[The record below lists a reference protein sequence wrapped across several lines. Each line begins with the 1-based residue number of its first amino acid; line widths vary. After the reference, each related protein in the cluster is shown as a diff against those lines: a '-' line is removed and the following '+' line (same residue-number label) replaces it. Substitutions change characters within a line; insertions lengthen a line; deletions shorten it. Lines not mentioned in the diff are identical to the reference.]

1 MKEEFHDL
9 IQAIKD
15 AEANLIKLIKV
26 AEEQN
31 SSVLDEKLKNL
42 NIYNPN
48 EVIKYKTKL
57 EEKEKLLQE
66 TEEYAKVGRWS
77 YYFDTN
83 EMFWSA
89 ETYKMF
95 DFPDNYVG
103 TLNEFYLS
111 CIDEKSAE
119 RVNQERRRLRTSEEG
134 MMMNHAIDTPK
145 GNRKV
150 LSLTSSPIFNDN
162 REIIGVEGFAK
173 DLTDEISG
181 KKGLDNFFNLSNDLH
196 CIVHKDRYFVKISPA
211 WTKLL
216 GYSEK
221 EMLSHS
227 FLDFIHPDDI
237 GETKDVAEVL
247 NTSGIVTTFENRYL
261 TKSGEVVYLSWNSQV
276 DKESNLS
283 YCTARD
289 ITKTKLAQDLLLSD
303 LSEKELLLRE
313 IHHRV
318 KNNLQIITSL
328 LSLQAGVNNEHDQL
342 ADLYEDSK
350 NRIKSMAA
358 IHEMFYQSKQLDKI
372 EFGECLDKLIGD
384 LSKSI
389 SSSQRSIDLN
399 LDVEPIFVS
408 LDTAI
413 PLGLLMN
420 EIVTNSIKHGADES
434 GLVKVYV
441 KVETLEDHRLKL
453 TIGDHSVNRPKD
465 ILTQSGDS
473 LGIMLINSLVEQIDG
488 EITQLSN
495 YEGTVYQLIF
505 STKK

>member
-162 REIIGVEGFAK
+162 REIINVEGFAK

-196 CIVHKDRYFVKISPA
+196 CIVHKDRYFVKVSPA

-216 GYSEK
+216 GYSE
-221 EMLSHS
+221 EELLSNTY
-227 FLDFIHPDDI
+227 LDFIHPDDL
-237 GETKDVAEVL
+237 ERSNLTVDNL
-247 NTSGIVTTFENRYL
+247 DNSGLMTFENCYVK
-261 TKSGEVVYLSWNSQV
+261 KSGELVYLSWNSRLDEETQ
-276 DKESNLS
+276 LA

-289 ITKTKLAQDLLLSD
+289 ITKSKIAQDLLIND

-318 KNNLQIITSL
+318 KNNLQIISSL
-328 LSLQAGVNNEHDQL
+328 LSLQAGANSE
-342 ADLYEDSK
+342 
-350 NRIKSMAA
+350 
-358 IHEMFYQSKQLDKI
+358 QSQ
-372 EFGECLDKLIGD
+372 IG
-384 LSKSI
+384 
-389 SSSQRSIDLN
+389 RAH
-399 LDVEPIFVS
+399 V
-408 LDTAI
+408 
-413 PLGLLMN
+413 
-420 EIVTNSIKHGADES
+420 
-434 GLVKVYV
+434 
-441 KVETLEDHRLKL
+441 
-453 TIGDHSVNRPKD
+453 
-465 ILTQSGDS
+465 
-473 LGIMLINSLVEQIDG
+473 
-488 EITQLSN
+488 
-495 YEGTVYQLIF
+495 
-505 STKK
+505 